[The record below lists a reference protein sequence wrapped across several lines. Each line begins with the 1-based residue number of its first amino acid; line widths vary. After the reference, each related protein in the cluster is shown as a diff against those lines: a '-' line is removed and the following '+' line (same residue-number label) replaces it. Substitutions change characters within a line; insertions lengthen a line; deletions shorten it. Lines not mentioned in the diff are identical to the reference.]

1 MSSHNHQKSS
11 KFNTKTEVSSSI
23 DFGSLFYNFW
33 SPKWLRSNPK
43 IPQQWPPGTHM
54 DSQRPDFGDPK
65 TPWASYE
72 APRSVFCSPRVS
84 FLMIQSALLDAKW
97 SQSYHFESQRCNC
110 CFQNDSSLMLT
121 APRKH
126 AYFKVL
132 VTSYPLR
139 SRGVGGGREAL
150 TIWCSR
156 GLVWHPLKSFILCP
170 ESRSFNE
177 NL

>member
-1 MSSHNHQKSS
+1 MLSHNHQKSL
-11 KFNTKTEVSSSI
+11 NLDTKTEVSSSI
-23 DFGSLFYNFW
+23 DFVSLFYHFW
-33 SPKWLRSNPK
+33 SPKWLQSDPK
-43 IPQQWPPGTHM
+43 IHQKWPPGTHM
-54 DSQRPDFGDPK
+54 DSQRPNFGGPK

-72 APRSVFCSPRVS
+72 APRSGFCDPRVS

-97 SQSYHFESQRCNC
+97 SQSYHFGSQRCHF

-150 TIWCSR
+150 TIFR
-156 GLVWHPLKSFILCP
+156 MFAVRTAIKF
-170 ESRSFNE
+170 
-177 NL
+177 